1 MNIFIEI
8 IKFTVY
14 ALAIVII
21 SKKFLVP
28 ILRNLARSLNLE
40 SKTVGNIAGIATSMP
55 EFLSVSFSAF
65 RGLLDTS
72 IYNIIS
78 SNFINLFLYSL
89 SMILNKNIDK
99 LKNKAL
105 KVDLIISLLTIII
118 PFALLAINIEMNL
131 SIIPLLIILF
141 ILFYTINKNS
151 HNLYL
156 DEYKE
161 EEKIEYESKN
171 TKQKVKIIIKH
182 TLYLIL
188 TGISLFI
195 FGNLLSE
202 VVERLS
208 TLFNVPQII
217 LGITLGIVTSIPEV
231 ITFFEAQRYNNK
243 QDEKMEGVIET
254 TNNLLTS
261 NLMNL
266 CIIQSVGIFIAGIFI

>member
-1 MNIFIEI
+1 MNILIEI

-14 ALAIVII
+14 ALVIVII

-131 SIIPLLIILF
+131 SIIPLLIFLF

-188 TGISLFI
+188 TGILLFI

-208 TLFNVPQII
+208 TLFNVSQII

>member
-131 SIIPLLIILF
+131 SIIPLLIFLF

-208 TLFNVPQII
+208 TLFNVSQII

>member
-99 LKNKAL
+99 LKNNAL

-131 SIIPLLIILF
+131 SIIPLLIFLF

-171 TKQKVKIIIKH
+171 TKQKVKIIIRH

-208 TLFNVPQII
+208 TLFNVSQII

>member
-131 SIIPLLIILF
+131 SIIPLLIFLF

>member
-1 MNIFIEI
+1 MNILIEI

-14 ALAIVII
+14 ALVIVII

-131 SIIPLLIILF
+131 SIIPLLIFLF
-141 ILFYTINKNS
+141 ILFYTIKKNS
-151 HNLYL
+151 HNL
-156 DEYKE
+156 
-161 EEKIEYESKN
+161 
-171 TKQKVKIIIKH
+171 
-182 TLYLIL
+182 
-188 TGISLFI
+188 
-195 FGNLLSE
+195 
-202 VVERLS
+202 
-208 TLFNVPQII
+208 
-217 LGITLGIVTSIPEV
+217 
-231 ITFFEAQRYNNK
+231 
-243 QDEKMEGVIET
+243 
-254 TNNLLTS
+254 
-261 NLMNL
+261 
-266 CIIQSVGIFIAGIFI
+266 

>member
-8 IKFTVY
+8 IKFTIY

-131 SIIPLLIILF
+131 SIIPLLIFLF

-151 HNLYL
+151 HSLYL

-161 EEKIEYESKN
+161 EEKIKYEPKN
-171 TKQKVKIIIKH
+171 TKQKVKIIIKY

-208 TLFNVPQII
+208 TLFNVSQII

>member
-1 MNIFIEI
+1 
-8 IKFTVY
+8 
-14 ALAIVII
+14 
-21 SKKFLVP
+21 
-28 ILRNLARSLNLE
+28 
-40 SKTVGNIAGIATSMP
+40 
-55 EFLSVSFSAF
+55 
-65 RGLLDTS
+65 
-72 IYNIIS
+72 
-78 SNFINLFLYSL
+78 
-89 SMILNKNIDK
+89 
-99 LKNKAL
+99 
-105 KVDLIISLLTIII
+105 
-118 PFALLAINIEMNL
+118 MNL
-131 SIIPLLIILF
+131 SIIPLLIFLF

-188 TGISLFI
+188 TGILLFI

-208 TLFNVPQII
+208 TLFNVSQII

>member
-99 LKNKAL
+99 LKNNAL

-131 SIIPLLIILF
+131 SIIPLLIFLF

-161 EEKIEYESKN
+161 EKIEYESKN
-171 TKQKVKIIIKH
+171 TKQKVKIIIRH

-208 TLFNVPQII
+208 TLFNVSQII